1 MTKYHQDLESSN
13 SSEEKHIW
21 KRLLT
26 TPEGHI
32 LEIGL
37 VMTLLFVTVLG
48 FGYLR
53 FPEKAHIFLGMSAT
67 NILFG
72 RAAGISFGYSF
83 EISNVLVICTNIIVE
98 TILVLIFYPL
108 FVRGACQPVLSSR

>member
-1 MTKYHQDLESSN
+1 MIKYHQDLESSD

-83 EISNVLVICTNIIVE
+83 GLGNLLVIITNILNDSAATTSNHYQFME
-98 TILVLIFYPL
+98 
-108 FVRGACQPVLSSR
+108 GSS